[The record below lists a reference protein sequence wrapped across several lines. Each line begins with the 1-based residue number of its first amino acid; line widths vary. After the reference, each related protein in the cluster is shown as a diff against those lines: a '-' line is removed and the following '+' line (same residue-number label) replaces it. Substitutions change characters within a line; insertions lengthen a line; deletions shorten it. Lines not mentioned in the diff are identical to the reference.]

1 MTAPARAAAH
11 RVLRTVHTGRADLAT
26 AQARATHALKDPR
39 DRALAAEITVGVLR
53 WRARLDHLLAQVS
66 SRTLD
71 RVDPAILDIL
81 RAGAHQILY
90 LERVPDH
97 AAVDDAVA
105 LTRRARKTSAASF
118 VNAVLRAL
126 ASRPP
131 LAALPPRPAAAPGAE
146 EPDRE
151 QALAYLSITQSHPR
165 WLMERWLDRYGFEA
179 AERWT
184 AFNNAPA
191 PVTLRVNT
199 IRTSAQDLTAQ
210 LAARGVEVVPGRWSP
225 RTLVVRR
232 GNPLATDL
240 AGRGLFLVQDEASQ
254 LVAELAAARPSQR
267 VLDACAA
274 PGGKTVAIAGSMSNR
289 GLIVAA
295 DLRPARVALL
305 ARTLAGNGCRNTRVV
320 RLDARRPLPFRAV
333 FDRVLVDAPC
343 SGLGT
348 LRRDP
353 DIRWR
358 CTAGDLP
365 ALAATQAALLRAA
378 AAVVAPGGRLIYAT
392 CSSEPEE
399 NHLVVDKLLAGGA
412 PFTPE
417 RAARGAL
424 APLIDA
430 KGHFQTLPHRDGLEA
445 FFAAVL
451 QRRGGGAD

>member
-11 RVLRTVHTGRADLAT
+11 RVLRAVHTERSDLAT
-26 AQARATHALKDPR
+26 ALAGATRRLQDPR
-39 DRALAAEITVGVLR
+39 DRALAAEIAVGVLR
-53 WRARLDHLLAQVS
+53 WRARIDHLLARVS
-66 SRTLD
+66 SRALD

-81 RAGAHQILY
+81 RAGAHQILH

-105 LTRRARKTSAASF
+105 LTRRARKTSAAGF

-131 LAALPPRPAAAPGAE
+131 LAALPARPAGPPGAG

-184 AFNNAPA
+184 SFNNAPA

-210 LAARGVEVVPGRWSP
+210 LAARGVEVDAGRWSP

-254 LVAELAAARPSQR
+254 LVAELVAARPGQR

-305 ARTLAGNGCRNTRVV
+305 ARTLAGSGCRNTRVV
-320 RLDARRPLPFRAV
+320 RLDARRALPFGAV
-333 FDRVLVDAPC
+333 FDLVLVDAPC

-358 CTAGDLP
+358 RTPADLP
-365 ALAATQAALLRAA
+365 ALAAAQAALLRAA
-378 AAVVAPGGRLIYAT
+378 AAVVAPGGRLVYAT

-399 NHLVVDKLLAGGA
+399 NQLVVNDLLAGGA
-412 PFTPE
+412 PFTPV
-417 RAARGAL
+417 RSGSGPL
-424 APLIDA
+424 APLVDA
-430 KGHFQTLPHRDGLEA
+430 HGHFRTLPHRDALEA
-445 FFAAVL
+445 FFAVVL
-451 QRRGGGAD
+451 RRRDGVRD

>member
-11 RVLRTVHTGRADLAT
+11 RVLRAVHQRRADLAT
-26 AQARATHALKDPR
+26 AQARANRSLRDPR
-39 DRALAAEITVGVLR
+39 DRALATEIAAGVLR
-53 WRARLDHLLAQVS
+53 WRARIDHLLARVS
-66 SRTLD
+66 SRALD
-71 RVDPAILDIL
+71 RIDPAILDIL
-81 RAGAHQILY
+81 RAGAHQILH
-90 LERVPDH
+90 LQRVPDH

-105 LTRRARKTSAASF
+105 LTRRVRLASAGAF
-118 VNAVLRAL
+118 VNAVLRKL

-131 LAALPPRPAAAPGAE
+131 LDALPARPAVPPGDG

-151 QALAYLSITQSHPR
+151 QALAYLGITCSHPR
-165 WLMERWLDRYGFEA
+165 WLAARWLERHGFEA

-199 IRTSAQDLTAQ
+199 MRTTPER
-210 LAARGVEVVPGRWSP
+210 LAAELSARGVEVDAGRWSP
-225 RTLVVRR
+225 RALVVRR

-240 AGRGLFLVQDEASQ
+240 AGRGLFLAQDEASQ
-254 LVAELAAARPSQR
+254 LVAELVAAQPGER

-274 PGGKTVAIAGSMSNR
+274 PGGKTAAIAGAMANR

-305 ARTLAGNGCRNTRVV
+305 ARTLASCGCRNTRVV
-320 RLDARRPLPFRAV
+320 RLDARRALPFGAV

-358 CTAGDLP
+358 RSPADLP
-365 ALAATQAALLRAA
+365 ALAAEQAALLRAA

-399 NHLVVDKLLAGGA
+399 NERVVDELLAGGA
-412 PFTPE
+412 PFTPLQPGG
-417 RAARGAL
+417 GAL

-430 KGHFQTLPHRDGLEA
+430 RGQFRTLPHRDALEA
-445 FFAAVL
+445 FFAVVL
-451 QRRGGGAD
+451 QRRGGGRN

>member
-11 RVLRTVHTGRADLAT
+11 RVLREVHAGRFDLAT
-26 AQARATHALKDPR
+26 AQARARRALRDPR
-39 DRALAAEITVGVLR
+39 DRALAAEIAAGVLR
-53 WRARLDHLLAQVS
+53 WRARIDHLLAHVA
-66 SRTLD
+66 SRELA
-71 RVDPAILDIL
+71 RVDPDVLDVL
-81 RAGAHQILY
+81 RAAAHQILH

-105 LTRRARKTSAASF
+105 LTRSIRKTSAAGF

-126 ASRPP
+126 AGRPP
-131 LAALPPRPAAAPGAE
+131 LDALPARPVADPGHGE
-146 EPDRE
+146 IDRE
-151 QALAYLSITQSHPR
+151 QALAYLSITCSHPR
-165 WLMERWLDRYGFEA
+165 WLAERWLDRHGFAA

-199 IRTSAQDLTAQ
+199 IKTSITDLTAQ
-210 LAARGVEVVPGRWSP
+210 LAERGVDVAPGRWSA
-225 RTLVVRR
+225 RTLVVRE

-240 AGRGLFLVQDEASQ
+240 AGQGLFLVQDEASQ
-254 LVAELAAARPSQR
+254 LVAELAAAQPGQR

-274 PGGKTVAIAGSMSNR
+274 PGGKTVALAGGMADR

-305 ARTLAGNGCRNTRVV
+305 ARTLAACGCRSARVV
-320 RLDARRPLPFRAV
+320 RLDGRTALPFRPV

-358 CTAGDLP
+358 CAPGELP
-365 ALAATQAALLRAA
+365 ALAATQLALLDAA

-399 NHLVVDKLLAGGA
+399 NELVVERLLDGGA
-412 PFTPE
+412 PFE
-417 RAARGAL
+417 RERPRSRAL
-424 APLIDA
+424 APLTDSQ
-430 KGHFQTLPHRDGLEA
+430 GQLRTLPHRDGLEA

-451 QRRGGGAD
+451 RRRGDG